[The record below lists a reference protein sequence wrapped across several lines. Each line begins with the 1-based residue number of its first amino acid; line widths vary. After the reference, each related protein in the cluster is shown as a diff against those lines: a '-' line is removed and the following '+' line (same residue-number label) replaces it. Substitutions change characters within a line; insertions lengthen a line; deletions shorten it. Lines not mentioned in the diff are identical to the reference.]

1 MTKARSPHPATLGMP
16 QKQKEQYEKQ
26 LKVEFE
32 RKSQQIEAQL
42 EKRNKC
48 NLIRTSISQSTC

>member
-1 MTKARSPHPATLGMP
+1 MP
-16 QKQKEQYEKQ
+16 KKQKEQYEKH

-48 NLIRTSISQSTC
+48 NLRMDFQ